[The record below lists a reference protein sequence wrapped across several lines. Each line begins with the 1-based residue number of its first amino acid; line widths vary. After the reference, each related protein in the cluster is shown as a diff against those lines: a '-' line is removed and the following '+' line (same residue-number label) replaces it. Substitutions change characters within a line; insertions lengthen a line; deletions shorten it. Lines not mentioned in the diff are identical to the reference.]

1 MSKKSRRR
9 NKILLGAAALFG
21 ASKLGLLGGKTQIT
35 GAVGKDKRLFTDIA
49 KKGVA
54 PQIFTYTTTDTVA
67 TLNTSGYFNDVSTEV
82 AVGDVI
88 ISVTSTGGTLASSIH
103 TVVSNASDVVD
114 VSDGT
119 TIAQTDSD

>member
-1 MSKKSRRR
+1 MAFARAGW
-9 NKILLGAAALFG
+9 NPI
-21 ASKLGLLGGKTQIT
+21 GGQS
-35 GAVGKDKRLFTDIA
+35 

-54 PQIFTYTTTDTVA
+54 PQLFTYTTTDTVA
-67 TLNTSGYFNDVSTEV
+67 TVNTSAYFNDVSDDV
-82 AVGDVI
+82 SVGDVI

-103 TVVSNASDVVD
+103 TVVSNASGVVD